1 MIAVSSERV
10 RCRSL
15 PAAKQAATLKCHA
28 YFVPMLVWPLMTW
41 FDPWP
46 LCSSPLFMHVILI
59 ILAGD
64 LRGPP
69 KWKQTSLSHHKSGAN
84 TSDQTPVHAEIWH
97 LGNMNHS
104 HTSVHIW
111 SWCCAVIT
119 VTRTEKKKALKGR
132 QTCKG
137 KKKQTC
143 CLLVR
148 KSRF

>member
-1 MIAVSSERV
+1 
-10 RCRSL
+10 
-15 PAAKQAATLKCHA
+15 
-28 YFVPMLVWPLMTW
+28 MLVWPLMTW

-69 KWKQTSLSHHKSGAN
+69 KWKQTSLPRRKSGAN

-111 SWCCAVIT
+111 PWCGAVIT
-119 VTRTEKKKALKGR
+119 MTRTEKKSLESTTNMYRKKANLLFVSKKVKVLMR
-132 QTCKG
+132 DVRRNSTKG
-137 KKKQTC
+137 KLERAAR
-143 CLLVR
+143 LLCENR
-148 KSRF
+148 PLLSLK